1 MNNYHNSQEIVNV
14 GTGDEISIRELAETI
29 ADVVG
34 YEGLIMWDTEKPN
47 GTMRKVMD
55 VSRIKSTGW
64 EPKVSIRKGIELTYE
79 WFKENVDS
87 VRGG

>member
-1 MNNYHNSQEIVNV
+1 MNNYHNPREIVNI

-55 VSRIKSTGW
+55 VSRIKSAGW
-64 EPKVSIRKGIELTYE
+64 ESKVNIRKGIELTYE
-79 WFKENVDS
+79 WYKNQSE
-87 VRGG
+87 VRS

>member
-1 MNNYHNSQEIVNV
+1 MNNDNNSQEIVNV

-29 ADVVG
+29 AEVVG